1 MGYCQCERHGGGGRW
16 SQWSVHAWECA
27 GKSPSV
33 GMDIGVWGDGVK
45 DRRETQGSVPSSSPY
60 RVEGSERNFP
70 QKITSTLLKDL
81 DAFARNGIKDELASL
96 DPLLRNIK
104 IPDDAGAGGGKIV
117 YDFEGM

>member
-1 MGYCQCERHGGGGRW
+1 MGYCQCKRHGGGRRW
-16 SQWSVHAWECA
+16 SQWSIHARDCA

-33 GMDIGVWGDGVK
+33 RMDIRVWGDGVK
-45 DRRETQGSVPSSSPY
+45 DRWKAQGSSPLLLIAS
-60 RVEGSERNFP
+60 GSERNFP

-104 IPDDAGAGGGKIV
+104 IPDDTGAGGGKIV